1 MSKKSD
7 RIAIIIKEKC
17 KPNKCNFEC
26 GLICPINRQKK
37 ECVKIVDM
45 EDIGKTGTV
54 KKIAKI
60 NEDFCIGCGMCTKE
74 QVGCPFGAVMIV
86 NVPTELKQDIVH
98 RFGPNGFRLY
108 RMPILKPGI
117 VLGLLGQNGIGKS
130 TIVNIL
136 SNNFKPNFERFN
148 ETIPIVTNKTDKTN
162 KSIMTDQEIISMFK
176 GSEMHKYMSKLYSD
190 NFTTNVKPQHVDLV
204 VNFLKSKNLNPTAR
218 DFLNRRSNFDPS
230 EEWYTEVINTLEMN
244 LFLDSKVITLSGGEL
259 QRLICAVTLLS
270 KANVFIFDEP
280 TNYLDVKQ
288 RLNVSKLIRSLVR
301 PDVYVIVIEHD
312 LSILDYI
319 SDNICIM
326 FGKPSA
332 YGVVSRPIGT
342 AEAINSYFDG
352 YIASENMRFRPN
364 EYDIVSINA
373 SEGADKIFSENKT
386 TYEGG
391 IVTYDNFELNIL
403 GGDVPIE
410 GSITVVMG
418 RNGTGKTTFIN
429 YIANKLKDNCVISH
443 KPQYL
448 SINNFAHTD
457 GTYPTVNEFLFNNI
471 RNSYLNEMFKTDVV
485 GPLEIGLIADR
496 KLNELSGGELQRFWV
511 VYSLGVEAQ
520 VYLLDECSAN
530 LDIEVRTT
538 ITKVIKRFAIHNK
551 RMVFLVEHDMMMN
564 VAMGSEQNTQTIIV
578 DTIDMTNT
586 TNTIDST
593 EHTNIKRCQASAPM
607 DFTTGINRFLEI
619 LGITFHTQS
628 RSRHQRP
635 RINKLN
641 SVKDREQ
648 KLSGKYYD

>member
-1 MSKKSD
+1 MSNKKSD

-26 GLICPINRQKK
+26 GLICPINRQRK
-37 ECVKIVDM
+37 ECVKIVDI
-45 EDIGKTGTV
+45 EDINKTGSM

-60 NEDFCIGCGMCTKE
+60 NEDFCIGCGMCTKD

-86 NVPTELKQDIVH
+86 NVPTELKQDIIN
-98 RFGPNGFRLY
+98 RFGFNGFRLY

-136 SNNFKPNFERFN
+136 SGKLKPNFEQF
-148 ETIPIVTNKTDKTN
+148 DKTF
-162 KSIMTDQEIISMFK
+162 SDTEIVSMFK
-176 GSEMHKYMSKLYSD
+176 GSELHKYMNKLYS
-190 NFTTNVKPQHVDLV
+190 NQLVVSSKPQHVDLI
-204 VNFLKSKNLNPTAR
+204 VNLLKSKNLDPTAR
-218 DFLNRRSNFDPS
+218 DFLNRRSNFEPND
-230 EEWYTEVINTLEMN
+230 EWYIEVINTLEMD
-244 LFLDSKVITLSGGEL
+244 LFLDSKVVTLSGGEL
-259 QRLICAVTLLS
+259 QRLVCAVTLLS
-270 KANVFIFDEP
+270 KSNVFIFDEP
-280 TNYLDVKQ
+280 TNYLDVRQ
-288 RLNVSKLIRSLVR
+288 RLNVSRLIRALVK
-301 PDVYVIVIEHD
+301 PDVYVVVIEHD

-352 YIASENMRFRPN
+352 YIASENMRFRKN

-373 SEGADKIFSENKT
+373 MEGEKETFSENRT

-391 IVTYDNFELNIL
+391 IVTYENFELSIL
-403 GGDVPIE
+403 SGDIPNE

-429 YIANKLKDNCVISH
+429 YIASKMKDNCVVSH

-448 SINNFAHTD
+448 SIERFMDAD
-457 GTYPTVNEFLFNNI
+457 GNYPTVNEFLFNNI
-471 RNSYLNEMFKTDVV
+471 RNSYLNEMFKSDVSI
-485 GPLEIGLIADR
+485 PLEIDLIKDR
-496 KLNELSGGELQRFWV
+496 KLNELSGGEMQRFWV
-511 VYSLGVEAQ
+511 VYSLGLDAQ
-520 VYLLDECSAN
+520 VYLIDECSAN

-538 ITKVIKRFAIHNK
+538 ITKVIKKFAIHNK
-551 RMVFLVEHDMMMN
+551 KMIFLVEHDMMMN

-578 DTIDMTNT
+578 DIVETING
-586 TNTIDST
+586 
-593 EHTNIKRCQASAPM
+593 IKKCQASNPM
-607 DFTTGINRFLEI
+607 NFLTGINRFLEI
-619 LGITFHTQS
+619 LNITFHTQT
-628 RSRHQRP
+628 RSKHQRP
-635 RINKLN
+635 RINKIN

-648 KLSGKYYD
+648 KIAGKYYD